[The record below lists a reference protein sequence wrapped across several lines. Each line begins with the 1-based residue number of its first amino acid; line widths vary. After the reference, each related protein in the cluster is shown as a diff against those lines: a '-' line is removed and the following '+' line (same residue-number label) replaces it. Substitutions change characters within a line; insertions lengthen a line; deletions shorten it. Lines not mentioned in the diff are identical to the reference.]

1 MAQTNDR
8 AGHACHPG
16 RVHLRASVAAA
27 ALTCLLLSAGCGG
40 GGGDDAGSSQD
51 KTVPKPARPPAR
63 PPATTPGRP
72 PAPGD
77 PLALPAGVPRS
88 ADGPADGGATRTI
101 RRWTNALRAGQIDR
115 AAGLWGSPAKVQNG
129 TPVITLRTSEDVL
142 LFNDSL
148 SCGAV
153 LTSTGG
159 ARGYTIA
166 TFRLT
171 ERPGG
176 QCGSGVG
183 ARARTAIRVRDGR
196 IVAWYRLP
204 ETPPAPV
211 V

>member
-1 MAQTNDR
+1 MVQTTDC

-16 RVHLRASVAAA
+16 RVHLRASVVAA
-27 ALTCLLLSAGCGG
+27 ALACLLLAGGCGG
-40 GGGDDAGSSQD
+40 GSKA
-51 KTVPKPARPPAR
+51 TPAATAPTAAAPPPAAR
-63 PPATTPGRP
+63 
-72 PAPGD
+72 D

-101 RRWTNALRAGQIDR
+101 RRWTNALRAGRIDR

-129 TPVITLRTSEDVL
+129 TPVITLRTSDDVL

-183 ARARTAIRVRDGR
+183 QLARTAIRVRDGR

-204 ETPPAPV
+204 ETAPAPV